1 MKKILLV
8 LTSICLL
15 LAGCEKYAENHRRY
29 EEDHRR
35 HLKTPLRRISQK
47 WEIVNYQINGIDYLS
62 TCNFVSNR
70 IEFKQVDDIVFWIV
84 LPDTYTHLSEWRFTN
99 EESQIRVDR
108 DYFTTDSTYDSSP
121 FLYLVDTTISANR
134 IGGDWTIK
142 KLTNKEFALES
153 FFQNN
158 LGEIR
163 IEMERIKG

>member
-84 LPDTYTHLSEWRFTN
+84 LPDTYTPLYEWQFRN
-99 EESQIRVDR
+99 EESQIRVDVR
-108 DYFTTDSTYDSSP
+108 AETDSTYDSNP